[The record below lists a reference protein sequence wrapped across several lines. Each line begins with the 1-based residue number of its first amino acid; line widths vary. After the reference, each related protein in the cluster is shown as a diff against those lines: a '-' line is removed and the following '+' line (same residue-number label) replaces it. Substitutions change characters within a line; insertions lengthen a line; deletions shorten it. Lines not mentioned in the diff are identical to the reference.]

1 MMISVHVFGLVT
13 SKEKSKKN
21 IKLKNILIL
30 ILFAILHTIIN
41 LYLDSSI
48 KTLAICLLYTMYFYI
63 IFDKKVYKS
72 IFSSVLYIILLII
85 PDLLTLT
92 IITKVF
98 NISKEYCHNYIAGS
112 VLGNMII
119 GIMLILMVL
128 LLRKPLKTVV
138 NYKLSNNVKI
148 VTVSALTLI
157 TIAIFFYNLISDFRH
172 DNDIYTYLLVIIT
185 LIVILVTLLRQKMD
199 NENMFKKYDDLLTIM
214 KNYESDIEEQRTIN
228 HESKNE
234 LLTIRSK
241 LSEENDKE
249 LCSYIDSIIGD
260 KKSVKSAKFSKFKYL
275 PSNGLKGFFYYKFIE
290 AEKRGIK
297 VSLNISKLVENSY
310 LGDMKT
316 KDFKDLTRI
325 IGVYLDNAIE
335 AASTSKDKKLGIEIY
350 EVKGIIQII
359 ISNTY
364 DNAIEKDKVG
374 NERYSTK
381 GKNRGHGLLLVK
393 RILNENNRITSETKI
408 TDSLYIQTIKINE
421 K

>member
-1 MMISVHVFGLVT
+1 MMIAVHVFGLVT
-13 SKEKSKKN
+13 SKEESKKN

-72 IFSSVLYIILLII
+72 IFSSVLYIILLVI

-316 KDFKDLTRI
+316 KDFKDLTR
-325 IGVYLDNAIE
+325 
-335 AASTSKDKKLGIEIY
+335 
-350 EVKGIIQII
+350 
-359 ISNTY
+359 
-364 DNAIEKDKVG
+364 
-374 NERYSTK
+374 
-381 GKNRGHGLLLVK
+381 
-393 RILNENNRITSETKI
+393 NNRSI
-408 TDSLYIQTIKINE
+408 LR
-421 K
+421 

>member
-72 IFSSVLYIILLII
+72 IFSSVLYIILLVI

>member
-13 SKEKSKKN
+13 SKEESKKN

-63 IFDKKVYKS
+63 IFNKKVYKS

-85 PDLLTLT
+85 PDLLTLGFA
-92 IITKVF
+92 TKILGIDKNYFHTYLAGGVIS
-98 NISKEYCHNYIAGS
+98 NIVIS
-112 VLGNMII
+112 LLMII
-119 GIMLILMVL
+119 LIY

-157 TIAIFFYNLISDFRH
+157 TIAIFFYNLISNFRH

-234 LLTIRSK
+234 LLTIRS
-241 LSEENDKE
+241 L
-249 LCSYIDSIIGD
+249 
-260 KKSVKSAKFSKFKYL
+260 
-275 PSNGLKGFFYYKFIE
+275 
-290 AEKRGIK
+290 
-297 VSLNISKLVENSY
+297 
-310 LGDMKT
+310 
-316 KDFKDLTRI
+316 
-325 IGVYLDNAIE
+325 
-335 AASTSKDKKLGIEIY
+335 
-350 EVKGIIQII
+350 
-359 ISNTY
+359 
-364 DNAIEKDKVG
+364 
-374 NERYSTK
+374 
-381 GKNRGHGLLLVK
+381 
-393 RILNENNRITSETKI
+393 
-408 TDSLYIQTIKINE
+408 TIKSQ
-421 K
+421 

>member
-1 MMISVHVFGLVT
+1 MMIAVHVFGLVT
-13 SKEKSKKN
+13 SKEESKKN

-72 IFSSVLYIILLII
+72 IFSSVLYIILAII

-92 IITKVF
+92 IITKIL
-98 NISKEYCHNYIAGS
+98 NMSKEYCHNYIAGS

-157 TIAIFFYNLISDFRH
+157 TIAIFFYNLIGNFRH

-185 LIVILVTLLRQKMD
+185 LIVILVTLLRQKID

-381 GKNRGHGLLLVK
+381 GKNRGHG
-393 RILNENNRITSETKI
+393 
-408 TDSLYIQTIKINE
+408 YY
-421 K
+421 

>member
-1 MMISVHVFGLVT
+1 MMISVHVFGLIT
-13 SKEKSKKN
+13 SKDESKKN

-30 ILFAILHTIIN
+30 ILFAILHTTIN

-48 KTLAICLLYTMYFYI
+48 KTLAICLLYTIYFYI

-85 PDLLTLT
+85 PDLLTLGFA
-92 IITKVF
+92 TKILG
-98 NISKEYCHNYIAGS
+98 ISKEYYYSVFAGGI
-112 VLGNMII
+112 LGNFIVSMLMII
-119 GIMLILMVL
+119 LIY

-157 TIAIFFYNLISDFRH
+157 TIAIFFYNLISNFRH

-290 AEKRGIK
+290 AEK
-297 VSLNISKLVENSY
+297 E
-310 LGDMKT
+310 
-316 KDFKDLTRI
+316 
-325 IGVYLDNAIE
+325 E
-335 AASTSKDKKLGIEIY
+335 
-350 EVKGIIQII
+350 
-359 ISNTY
+359 
-364 DNAIEKDKVG
+364 
-374 NERYSTK
+374 
-381 GKNRGHGLLLVK
+381 
-393 RILNENNRITSETKI
+393 
-408 TDSLYIQTIKINE
+408 
-421 K
+421 

>member
-30 ILFAILHTIIN
+30 ILFAILHTIAY
-41 LYLDSSI
+41 LYLKGTY
-48 KTLAICLLYTMYFYI
+48 KTVILCTIYAIYFYI
-63 IFDKKVYKS
+63 VFDKKVYKS
-72 IFSSVLYIILLII
+72 IFSGIIYMILLII
-85 PDLLTLT
+85 PDLFTLVFA
-92 IITKVF
+92 TKILG
-98 NISKEYCHNYIAGS
+98 ISKEYYYLVFAGGI
-112 VLGNMII
+112 LGNLIVNII
-119 GIMLILMVL
+119 MVALIY
-128 LLRKPLKTVV
+128 LLRKPLKKVV

-157 TIAIFFYNLISDFRH
+157 TIAIFFYNLISNFRH

-185 LIVILVTLLRQKMD
+185 LIVILVTLLRQKID

-249 LCSYIDSIIGD
+249 LCSYVDSIIGD
-260 KKSVKSAKFSKFKYL
+260 KKSVNSAKFSKFKYL

-290 AEKRGIK
+290 AEKKGIK

-310 LGDMKT
+310 L
-316 KDFKDLTRI
+316 
-325 IGVYLDNAIE
+325 
-335 AASTSKDKKLGIEIY
+335 
-350 EVKGIIQII
+350 
-359 ISNTY
+359 
-364 DNAIEKDKVG
+364 
-374 NERYSTK
+374 
-381 GKNRGHGLLLVK
+381 
-393 RILNENNRITSETKI
+393 
-408 TDSLYIQTIKINE
+408 
-421 K
+421 